1 MSYETILQE
10 LKDRKYKPVYWL
22 EGEEDFF
29 IDQLSDYIE
38 NNVLSEAEKGFN
50 LTVFYGKDANWSEV
64 VNACRRYPMFAE
76 LQVVMLKEAQVMK
89 DLEKLEMYIEKPLS
103 STLLVVAHKQGKLD
117 GRTRLAK
124 LVKEKGEVLSTRK
137 LYDNQ
142 LPEWVVNYTVEK
154 GFSISE
160 KACLL
165 LVDHIGNDLSRM
177 INEIDKLLLNI
188 RDKKNI
194 DDRDIEKYVGISR
207 EYNVFELQAAL
218 GKKDMAKAMKIIQ
231 YFAANPKAAPI
242 QMVLPA
248 LYAFFQKVWLVF
260 GANNRNEREVA
271 AFLGL
276 KNSFFVKDYL
286 SAAKNYGLEGAE
298 RAILLLHQYNL
309 RSIGINDAGY
319 EDGELLKEMVF
330 KLIGLNS

>member
-10 LKDRKYKPVYWL
+10 LKKRKYKPVYWL

-29 IDQLSDYIE
+29 IDQLSSYIE

-89 DLEKLEMYIEKPLS
+89 DLEKLEVYIEKPLN

-117 GRTRLAK
+117 GRTRLAR

-142 LPEWVVNYTVEK
+142 LPEWVVNYTAEK
-154 GFSISE
+154 GFSIAE

-218 GKKDMAKAMKIIQ
+218 GKKDMAKAMKIVQ

-248 LYAFFQKVWLVF
+248 LYAFFQKVYLVF
-260 GANNRNEREVA
+260 GANTRNEREVA

-286 SAAKNYGLEGAE
+286 SAARNFGLEGAE

-330 KLIGLNS
+330 KMIS